1 MKGSDTAVFVGVM
14 SGDYEAM
21 LLRDLQ
27 ATPTYFAT
35 GTARSILSNRI
46 SHFFDW
52 HGPSVTIDT
61 ACSSSLVALHMA
73 VQALRTGDTHVAV
86 ACGSNL
92 ILGPENFIIESKL
105 KMLSPDG
112 ISRMWDQD
120 ANGYA

>member
-1 MKGSDTAVFVGVM
+1 MYVGVM

-35 GTARSILSNRI
+35 GTARSILSNRL

-52 HGPSVTIDT
+52 RGPSVTIDT
-61 ACSSSLVALHMA
+61 ACSSSLVAMHMA
-73 VQALRTGDTHVAV
+73 VQALRAGDSHVAV

-92 ILGPENFIIESKL
+92 ILGPENYIIESKL